1 MLRSRQLVLPSGAQ
15 LENISQKYIF
25 LSRTFSEVQI
35 HSPSTKRNFV
45 FLPETHL
52 KSSTWKGEKQLI
64 LHLCPVCITEDY
76 IGVVVKPFIRKEQK
90 KDTWYAGTFGA
101 LNKSFSCEWSRK
113 EVYSCKV
120 AVGERKI
127 ANHGSSSYSCL
138 KHTMAQCQHTKHM
151 SSFLC
156 SPFFSVPLQQTIDLQ
171 QICCVP
177 QTTGERDNK
186 VVLAIALR

>member
-1 MLRSRQLVLPSGAQ
+1 MLLSRQLLLPFRSSELENASHKYIFFSRTLSLRSRYAHLQ
-15 LENISQKYIF
+15 QKAT
-25 LSRTFSEVQI
+25 L
-35 HSPSTKRNFV
+35 FV
-45 FLPETHL
+45 FLPEIW
-52 KSSTWKGEKQLI
+52 KSPTWKKKEKQLK

-90 KDTWYAGTFGA
+90 KDTWYAVTFGA

-113 EVYSCKV
+113 KVYSCKV

-138 KHTMAQCQHTKHM
+138 KHTMARCQHTKNM
-151 SSFLC
+151 SSLLC

-177 QTTGERDNK
+177 QRQERGTIK
-186 VVLAIALR
+186 LS